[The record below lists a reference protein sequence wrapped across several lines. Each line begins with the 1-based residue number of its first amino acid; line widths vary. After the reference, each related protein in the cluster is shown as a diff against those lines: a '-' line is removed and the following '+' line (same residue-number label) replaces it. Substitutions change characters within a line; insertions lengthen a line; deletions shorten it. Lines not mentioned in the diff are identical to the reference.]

1 MTYKAPAS
9 DQKAAVTKRKC
20 EAKQRPSAEAGR
32 WIGGRR
38 KLAGG
43 LASGRIRQHFGGS
56 RDGDANAQIPVE
68 MIFAASR
75 AISLAS
81 ILVAKAGEFIAAA
94 NAVTVSS
101 FGSGLDRDQ
110 RHRFPSDNRKSMARR
125 RNTRKARCHRSDRKC
140 SGAEIDEKTATYCST
155 SPIFFKCAR
164 RNGEPRFSRS
174 SIQWFSGME
183 RNTSTILGSNCVP
196 AQRRISSRA

>member
-1 MTYKAPAS
+1 MTNKAP
-9 DQKAAVTKRKC
+9 QKAASTKRRCK
-20 EAKQRPSAEAGR
+20 ARQRPSAEAGR
-32 WIGGRR
+32 RIGGRR

-56 RDGDANAQIPVE
+56 RDRDAHAQVPVE

-75 AISLAS
+75 TISLAS
-81 ILVAKAGEFIAAA
+81 ILVAKAGKFVAAA

-101 FGSGLDRDQ
+101 FGSGFDRDQ
-110 RHRFPSDNRKSMARR
+110 RHRFPSDNRRSMARR
-125 RNTRKARCHRSDRKC
+125 RNTRKTCGHSGRKC
-140 SGAEIDEKTATYCST
+140 GAEIDEKTATYCGT
-155 SPIFFKCAR
+155 SPIFFKCVR
-164 RNGEPRFSRS
+164 RKGEPRFSRS

>member
-1 MTYKAPAS
+1 MTNKAPAS
-9 DQKAAVTKRKC
+9 EGGRYKRRCK
-20 EAKQRPSAEAGR
+20 AKQRPSAEAGR
-32 WIGGRR
+32 RIGGRR

-56 RDGDANAQIPVE
+56 GDGDAHAQIPVE

-81 ILVAKAGEFIAAA
+81 ILVAKAGEFVAAA
-94 NAVTVSS
+94 NAVTVAS

-110 RHRFPSDNRKSMARR
+110 WHRFPSDDKRSMARR
-125 RNTRKARCHRSDRKC
+125 RNTRKTRCHRSGRKC
-140 SGAEIDEKTATYCST
+140 SGVEIDEKTATYCGT
-155 SPIFFKCAR
+155 SPIFFKCVR
-164 RNGEPRFSRS
+164 RKGEPRFSRS
-174 SIQWFSGME
+174 TIQWFSGME
-183 RNTSTILGSNCVP
+183 RNTFTILGSNCVP